1 MFYSQWKGKTN
12 LWFIPCVMLAS
23 LLCASYVAAQDK
35 QPSSEQAV
43 EQPANAEKKDKPQL
57 PIRPVMDR
65 VVSIFDENAEE
76 FEETTY
82 TPPTDIEEKLE
93 SLKLP
98 ENERKYLSDKYS
110 GLRTNST
117 FSTLKQT
124 QYGPEGD
131 INLMFD
137 IKKGWDSASKNG
149 ETREERARS
158 LAKAFI
164 EEEPGLF
171 GVFDIGEL
179 KEKRINTDK
188 GYGGNY
194 TFIKYRRYI
203 NNMELMGW
211 QLVIVIGPD
220 ETLVGVFGNILAPT
234 PALYQAAAKRTI
246 GKGKIFKIV
255 RDDLKASSESGIN
268 VAISEARKE
277 AVVDPP
283 YVIWNVE
290 AKSYK
295 YAKGGIFDWQWEY
308 KIDPFTEEI
317 IQKLERP

>member
-1 MFYSQWKGKTN
+1 MFSLQRKVKTS
-12 LWFIPCVMLAS
+12 ISVVMLAC
-23 LLCASYVAAQDK
+23 LLCAGYAA
-35 QPSSEQAV
+35 
-43 EQPANAEKKDKPQL
+43 AEDKDKPQP
-57 PIRPVMDR
+57 PIKRGAEQ

-110 GLRTNST
+110 GLITNST

-124 QYGPEGD
+124 QYGPEGT
-131 INLMFD
+131 IKLIFD
-137 IKKGWDSASKNG
+137 IKKGWDSPNKKG
-149 ETREERARS
+149 ETREERAKS
-158 LAKAFI
+158 LARAFI

-179 KEKRINTDK
+179 KEIKVTTDK
-188 GYGGNY
+188 GYGGIHTHIVY
-194 TFIKYRRYI
+194 HRYI

-211 QLVIVIGPD
+211 QLVITIGAD
-220 ETLVGVFGNILAPT
+220 ETVGGVLGNILAPT
-234 PALYQAAAKRTI
+234 PALYQAASKRTI
-246 GKGKIFKIV
+246 GKGKIFKII
-255 RDDLKASSESGIN
+255 RDDLKASSEPGIS
-268 VAISEARKE
+268 VAVSKATKE

-317 IQKLERP
+317 IQKRKKP